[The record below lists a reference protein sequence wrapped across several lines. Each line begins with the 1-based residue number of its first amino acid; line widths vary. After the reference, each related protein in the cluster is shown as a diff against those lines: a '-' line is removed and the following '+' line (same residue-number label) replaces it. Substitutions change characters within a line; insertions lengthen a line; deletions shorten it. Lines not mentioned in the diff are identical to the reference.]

1 MSGGVP
7 AEWLNRACEANG
19 DGYPRCAECDCEML
33 WMDEE
38 DYDYTCEACREAC
51 RKALNEE

>member
-51 RKALNEE
+51 RKALK